1 MKKLLL
7 LIGFM
12 SLFTVLTGCSDDSS
26 YRLSQEEREA
36 EELEKKKEEE
46 EAQKRKAEWEQ
57 MEKQKEW
64 EKENTDE
71 ICYRVGRY
79 SKNGKTVD
87 SGMYTLS
94 PESGSKLKMHDLE
107 NRGFNKELDS
117 KFLVVES
124 SFFQGFPPSSKFDIY
139 CVVWKKG
146 SRSEAIRVDIGH
158 HDISRGW

>member
-7 LIGFM
+7 LISVIG
-12 SLFTVLTGCSDDSS
+12 SLSVLAGCSEENFSHI
-26 YRLSQEEREA
+26 SQEERKA

-46 EAQKRKAEWEQ
+46 EAQKRKEEWEQ

-79 SKNGKTVD
+79 SKDGKFVE

-94 PESGSKLKMHDLE
+94 PASAQKLNMHGLA
-107 NRGFNKELDS
+107 NRGFNPELDS
-117 KFLVVES
+117 KFLVVDS
-124 SFFQGFPPSSKFDIY
+124 NFFQGFPPSSKFDIY

-146 SRSEAIRVDIGH
+146 SRSEAVRVDIGH
-158 HDISRGW
+158 SDISRGW